1 MLPDQMSRMEYI
13 RPRVLISARKRLI
26 SAALLALICGGIVA
40 LKNPLAALFI
50 ALLVFA
56 VTMLLVV
63 IAAYGRHTAR
73 WEWWRAG
80 APGGSDPWSS
90 ALGEFS
96 SGTVDTR

>member
-26 SAALLALICGGIVA
+26 SAAVLSLICGGIVA

-50 ALLVFA
+50 AILIFA
-56 VTMLLVV
+56 VTMALVM
-63 IAAYGRHTAR
+63 IAAYGRHSAR

-80 APGGSDPWSS
+80 ASGESDPWSS
-90 ALGEFS
+90 ALGDFS
-96 SGTVDTR
+96 SGTIDAR